1 MLLNLFKKGKN
12 DSSFGNFAYLCN
24 RFHQSISERMNLY
37 IRYFDDEVVVT
48 SVDAALDFIRGIQDF
63 KVTPQFEE
71 EFREYAEG
79 SMPYP
84 KRFKVRTRVYFIVIK
99 TLAATLADFKAHG
112 KGGIKEEDLL
122 TEDVEATAI
131 EEEPRPM
138 LRPKDLIQMR
148 LNDEQPGWYE
158 GTLYF
163 KRVVVVPETGKF
175 DYRNTTFTAHV
186 KAHSG
191 MDCYNRLTD
200 YLRNRPD
207 IDPRSQFPS
216 AKGKNYQYRF
226 LGFKP
231 YAELEV

>member
-1 MLLNLFKKGKN
+1 MQKLLKKGKN
-12 DSSFGNFAYLCN
+12 GTSFRIFAYLCT
-24 RFHQSISERMNLY
+24 RFQQTNNESMNLY

-63 KVTPQFEE
+63 KVTPQFET

-99 TLAATLADFKAHG
+99 TLAETLADFKAHG
-112 KGGIKEEDLL
+112 KGGLKEDELL
-122 TEDVEATAI
+122 SEVVEETPADEI
-131 EEEPRPM
+131 VKPL

-148 LNDEQPGWYE
+148 LNDQQPGWYE
-158 GTLYF
+158 ATMHF
-163 KRVVVVPETGKF
+163 KRVIVVPETGKF
-175 DYRNTTFTAHV
+175 DYRDTTFSARL
-186 KAHSG
+186 KAYSG

-200 YLRNRPD
+200 HLRNRTD

-216 AKGKNYQYRF
+216 AKGKNFQYTF

-231 YAELEV
+231 YAELNV

>member
-1 MLLNLFKKGKN
+1 M
-12 DSSFGNFAYLCN
+12 
-24 RFHQSISERMNLY
+24 
-37 IRYFDDEVVVT
+37 T

-63 KVTPQFEE
+63 KVTPQFET

-99 TLAATLADFKAHG
+99 TLAETLADFKAHG
-112 KGGIKEEDLL
+112 KGGLKEDELL
-122 TEDVEATAI
+122 SEVVEETPADEI
-131 EEEPRPM
+131 VKPL

-148 LNDEQPGWYE
+148 LNDQQPGWYE
-158 GTLYF
+158 ATMHF
-163 KRVVVVPETGKF
+163 KRVIVVPETGKF
-175 DYRNTTFTAHV
+175 DYRDTTFSARL
-186 KAHSG
+186 KAYSG

-200 YLRNRPD
+200 HLRNRTD

-216 AKGKNYQYRF
+216 AKGKNFQYTF

-231 YAELEV
+231 YAELNV

>member
-1 MLLNLFKKGKN
+1 
-12 DSSFGNFAYLCN
+12 
-24 RFHQSISERMNLY
+24 MNLY

-63 KVTPQFEE
+63 KVTPQFET

-99 TLAATLADFKAHG
+99 TLAETLADFKAHG
-112 KGGIKEEDLL
+112 KGGLKEDELL
-122 TEDVEATAI
+122 SEVVEETPADEI
-131 EEEPRPM
+131 VKPL

-148 LNDEQPGWYE
+148 LNDQQPGWYE
-158 GTLYF
+158 ATMHF
-163 KRVVVVPETGKF
+163 KRVIVVPETGKF
-175 DYRNTTFTAHV
+175 DYRDTTFSARL
-186 KAHSG
+186 KAYSG

-200 YLRNRPD
+200 HLRNRTD

-216 AKGKNYQYRF
+216 AKGKNFQYTF

-231 YAELEV
+231 YAELNV